1 MFAIFVIVMACALP
15 VFGMLG
21 WLYLDQKKNQ
31 EEVQDYFK
39 NNFDK
44 F

>member
-1 MFAIFVIVMACALP
+1 MVAIIVIILACALP

>member
-1 MFAIFVIVMACALP
+1 MFAIIVIILACALA

-39 NNFDK
+39 DNFDK